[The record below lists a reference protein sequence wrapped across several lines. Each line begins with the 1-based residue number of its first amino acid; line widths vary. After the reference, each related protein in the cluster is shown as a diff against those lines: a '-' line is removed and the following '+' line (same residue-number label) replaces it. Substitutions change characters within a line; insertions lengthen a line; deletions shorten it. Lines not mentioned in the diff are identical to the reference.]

1 MSLSPINKRINYIQ
15 FADEFLSQYA
25 DPKEINLISVIVPVC
40 NEEKN
45 IPDLYRKLVKQF
57 DKNDSYAWELIFVND
72 GSTDKSDRMIK
83 KLVVKDDRVKYLELS
98 RNFGK
103 EIAVTAGLN
112 HARGQAAIIMDSDLQ
127 HPPQLIPQFIKKW
140 RQGNDL
146 VIGIRKKYTQSI
158 FKRVTSRAFYYV
170 IGRLSNTPIRPHATD
185 FRLIDRKVI
194 EEFNRFTE
202 RNRITRGLLD
212 WMGYKTEY
220 VRFTPAPR
228 QDGQPSYSFQKLWTL
243 ATNTIVAHS
252 IVPLK
257 IAGYLGGIITVFSIF
272 VGLFMFLS
280 TYVFYD
286 QIQLYFSGTA
296 MLAVLNVFLAGIT
309 LSTLGLIS
317 LYIAHIQNEVTNRP
331 LYLVRNKYNFKN
343 DHLET

>member
-1 MSLSPINKRINYIQ
+1 MSLSPINKRINYIR

-25 DPKEINLISVIVPVC
+25 DPAEPSLISVIVPVC

-45 IPDLYRKLVKQF
+45 VPALYRELVKQF
-57 DKNDSYAWELIFVND
+57 DKIGQYGWELIFVND

-112 HARGQAAIIMDSDLQ
+112 HSRGQAAIIMDSDLQ
-127 HPPQLIPQFIKKW
+127 HPPKLIPQFIKKW
-140 RQGNDL
+140 RQGNEL
-146 VIGIRKKYTQSI
+146 VIGMRKKYAQSI
-158 FKRVTSRAFYYV
+158 FKRTASQIFYFF
-170 IGRLSNTPIRPHATD
+170 IGRLSNTPIRPNATD
-185 FRLIDRKVI
+185 FRLIDRQVI

-220 VRFTPAPR
+220 VLFNPAPR

-272 VGLFMFLS
+272 AGLFMFLS

-296 MLAVLNVFLAGIT
+296 MLAVLNMFLAGIT
-309 LSTLGLIS
+309 LSALGLIS

-343 DHLET
+343 DTH